1 MPDPEVNAS
10 IREFAAQWAR
20 NISQLLSQLGVESPS
35 VAPTHPAT
43 LASSAS
49 DAQSEFVTARFVC
62 GGALKGELQWSA
74 EKPAALLLAQLLMSE
89 PPDPAI
95 EFSDTHRDAFAELL
109 RQVAGL
115 TASSWKQAT
124 SKETLISFHSAAEP
138 VFSPNLESLVRITTA
153 KPLEASL
160 CLQLNAE
167 LCQSLSFVPASA
179 PDSAIQE
186 PGHDAHDAHESAQP
200 LDAGPAPSSDPSP
213 APALLPSNLD
223 LLLDVELEATIRFGE
238 REMLLREVMSL
249 MPGAVVELDQLVNEP
264 ADLLVAGRLVARG
277 EVVVVDGNFGLRV
290 TEVASMSQ
298 RAKLVPVP

>member
-1 MPDPEVNAS
+1 MSDSEANVG

-35 VAPTHPAT
+35 VTPTDPASP
-43 LASSAS
+43 ASA
-49 DAQSEFVTARFVC
+49 AQPELVTARFVC
-62 GGALKGELQWSA
+62 GGVLKGELQWLA
-74 EKPAALLLAQLLMSE
+74 EKSAALLLAQLLMSE

-95 EFSDTHRDAFAELL
+95 EFSDNHRDAFAELL

-115 TASSWKQAT
+115 TATSWKQA
-124 SKETLISFHSAAEP
+124 SGGETLISYHSAAEP
-138 VFSPNLESLVRITTA
+138 VFSSNLESFIRISTA
-153 KPLEASL
+153 KSQDASL
-160 CLQLNAE
+160 RLQLNAE
-167 LCQSLSFVPASA
+167 LCQSLSSA
-179 PDSAIQE
+179 PAPEIAE
-186 PGHDAHDAHESAQP
+186 PGRDSQDAPESAQT
-200 LDAGPAPSSDPSP
+200 LAASP
-213 APALLPSNLD
+213 APFSESVPPSAPLPPNLD